1 MVAIT
6 QEKILRHAS
15 ISVYTETTLITKEFL
30 GILISKTNIFGKKK
44 LACYKWEPSKSILAR
59 AKSTIYKNLQAKKKQ
74 QQQAAATDDFY
85 N

>member
-44 LACYKWEPSKSILAR
+44 LACYKWEPSKSILAQ